1 MTVLFSDICGDLS
14 FNAAPPQMPRR
25 ITPRWWVVS
34 SFVSIDLIFCF
45 YTEHVL
51 HCTGE
56 GFLETVAYAP
66 VFISAFSLFLSFSLS
81 VYKSI
86 GAFRPHSCFPVTIQ
100 IKLDQSFRLNLFLS
114 YLQRIAFL
122 GELLGQR
129 SRHESLRRPLIEPVR
144 RHIVLNTFGSLESRD
159 FRTRKN
165 PSINRFSLAVSSLP
179 HIPY

>member
-1 MTVLFSDICGDLS
+1 
-14 FNAAPPQMPRR
+14 MP
-25 ITPRWWVVS
+25 IKS
-34 SFVSIDLIFCF
+34 
-45 YTEHVL
+45 
-51 HCTGE
+51 
-56 GFLETVAYAP
+56 LEKYLRSKLV
-66 VFISAFSLFLSFSLS
+66 LS
-81 VYKSI
+81 VDHKLYRHLTDYIFQQKSLAEIIDEYKRISRYDWEKDSNGKTFYSLLNDELQKRNKDRAELI
-86 GAFRPHSCFPVTIQ
+86 ETIVDFPVTIQ

>member
-1 MTVLFSDICGDLS
+1 MKKSTWKKHHKWFGLIFAFFIILFGASGIVLNHRQLFSDYQISRKWLPDAYRYKSWNNGMLRGTLSCPPGICQEDSAILLFGNAGTPAQVMTVLFSDICGDLS

-66 VFISAFSLFLSFSLS
+66 VF
-81 VYKSI
+81 K
-86 GAFRPHSCFPVTIQ
+86 
-100 IKLDQSFRLNLFLS
+100 
-114 YLQRIAFL
+114 
-122 GELLGQR
+122 
-129 SRHESLRRPLIEPVR
+129 
-144 RHIVLNTFGSLESRD
+144 
-159 FRTRKN
+159 
-165 PSINRFSLAVSSLP
+165 
-179 HIPY
+179 